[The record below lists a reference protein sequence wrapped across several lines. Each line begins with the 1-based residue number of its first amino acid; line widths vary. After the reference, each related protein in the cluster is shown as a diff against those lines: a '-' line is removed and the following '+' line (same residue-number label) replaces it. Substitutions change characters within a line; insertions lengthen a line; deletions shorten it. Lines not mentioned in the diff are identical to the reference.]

1 MFTGLV
7 DAFGVVVHFERQEQ
21 HAILK
26 LQCPY
31 SQFQLGESIAV
42 NGVCLTLVEFQQQ
55 VVTFDISSETLKV
68 TNLGEL
74 KIGDRV
80 HCERALEAHSR
91 LGGHVLTGHVDSTAQ
106 VISLETQMD
115 YVKLCVGEFSKEER
129 LFLIKKGSI
138 ALNGVSLTINAVS
151 ATSIELMLVPHTL
164 QQTTFS
170 DLKIGQIL
178 NVEFDYMTRI
188 IAQQLKLLLSDSHF
202 TSGLKEV

>member
-7 DAFGVVVHFERQEQ
+7 DALGVVVHFESQEH
-21 HAILK
+21 HAVLQ

-31 SQFQLGESIAV
+31 SHFQLGESIAV
-42 NGVCLTLVEFQQQ
+42 NGVCLTLVDFHQQ

-80 HCERALEAHSR
+80 HCERAMEAGGR
-91 LGGHVLTGHVDSTAQ
+91 LGGHVVTGHVDTTVK
-106 VISLETQMD
+106 VISLETQDD
-115 YVKLCVGEFSKEER
+115 YVKLFVGEFSKEEC

-138 ALNGVSLTINAVS
+138 AINGVSLTINEVNDALIS
-151 ATSIELMLVPHTL
+151 LMLVPHTL

-202 TSGLKEV
+202 ISGL